1 MTPTP
6 EQQNCV
12 DAFLSELPKLKI
24 RACAGSG
31 KTSTLELMARATNRN
46 GMYICFNK
54 SIAEASAKRFPE
66 NVACRTAHSLAY
78 RSMIRI
84 YKGSK
89 SKMGDS
95 IRARDTQQILGI
107 KDFPILGATSRLD
120 NLTVAYAVNQTVR
133 RFQQSAAQTL
143 DTEHFMVLPKFKTLE
158 RVDFLALREKVVSL
172 ASQLWEQMHD
182 PASTV
187 PLGHDGYLKAW
198 HLTQPNIEA
207 EFILADEWQDTN
219 PVLLDILTNQFG
231 VQLVGVGDPFQQI
244 YEWRGA
250 VNAMDIMQADQEC
263 ILSKSFRFG
272 PVVADV
278 ATRILRTLGD
288 KVTILGHDP
297 IQSELVASRQK
308 TIIFRTNAGIFDTLV
323 DILDKGGGTRTYVNG
338 GVTDLMNIIEG
349 VERLQSQKTSTH
361 PLFMG
366 FEHWPAFVTY
376 AEKSGD
382 GEAEKIVKL
391 IDKYGTSQLK
401 SALWSVRSHE
411 DEAEFILTTA
421 HKSKGREWP
430 GVTLAN
436 DFRAQPEKD
445 PESPKDDPV
454 FVYNPAET
462 RLFYVAATRA
472 IDKLQLPDWAYKAYG
487 MQVPAGQ
494 NIDRENPIKMEA
506 V

>member
-1 MTPTP
+1 MIPTP
-6 EQQNCV
+6 EQQVCI
-12 DAFLSELPKLKI
+12 DAFSSEMAKLKI

-31 KTSTLELMARATNRN
+31 KTSTLELMARSTHRN
-46 GMYICFNK
+46 GIYICFNK
-54 SIAEASAKRFPE
+54 SIADASAKRFPE

-78 RSMIRI
+78 RSMIRT

-95 IRARDTQQILGI
+95 IRARDTQQILAI
-107 KDFPILGATSRLD
+107 KDFPILNGTSRLD
-120 NLTVAYAVNQTVR
+120 SSTIAYAVNQTVR
-133 RFQQSAAQTL
+133 RFQQSASQAVEI
-143 DTEHFMVLPKFKTLE
+143 EHFATLPKFKTLE
-158 RVDFLALREKVVSL
+158 RVDFLALREKVVML

-182 PASTV
+182 PASNV

-198 HLTQPNIEA
+198 HLTQPTIEA

-219 PVLLDILTNQFG
+219 PVLLDVLTNQFG

-250 VNAMDIMQADQEC
+250 VNAMDIMKADREC

-278 ATRILRTLGD
+278 ATRILRSLGD
-288 KVTILGHDP
+288 PVTILGHDP
-297 IQSELVASRQK
+297 IDSELTAERQK
-308 TIIFRTNAGIFDTLV
+308 TIIFRTNAGIFDKLIE
-323 DILDKGGGTRTYVNG
+323 ILDEGTGTAVYVNG

-349 VERLQSQKTSTH
+349 VERLQANKTSTH

-391 IDKYGTSQLK
+391 IDKYGTGQLK
-401 SALWSVRSHE
+401 SALWAVRSHE
-411 DEAEFILTTA
+411 DMAEVILTTA

-430 GVTLAN
+430 GVSLAN

-445 PESPKDDPV
+445 PESDKDNPTFTV
-454 FVYNPAET
+454 NPAET

-472 IDKLQLPDWAYKAYG
+472 INALQLPDWAYKAYG

-494 NIDRENPIKMEA
+494 NSDRGNPITQEA
-506 V
+506 A